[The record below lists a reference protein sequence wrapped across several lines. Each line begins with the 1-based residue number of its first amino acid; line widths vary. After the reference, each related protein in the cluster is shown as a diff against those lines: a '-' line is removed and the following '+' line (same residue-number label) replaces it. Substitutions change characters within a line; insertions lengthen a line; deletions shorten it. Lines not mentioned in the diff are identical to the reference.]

1 MQFVCFAVFVVD
13 RVEIGL
19 LKVTDATGRRRL
31 NETIT
36 HLTDVIAQG
45 LTGTVDNF
53 RYGVTSLSRC
63 ASGNGIGDGCSN
75 GTVVATGQPDLSPD
89 LSDSA
94 TGRPDIRDSA
104 TFINRMEAGDCIKYW
119 LLAIMAVYI
128 ITYS

>member
-1 MQFVCFAVFVVD
+1 VVD

-19 LKVTDATGRRRL
+19 LNVTDATGRRRL

-36 HLTDVIAQG
+36 QLADVIAQG

-63 ASGNGIGDGCSN
+63 SSGNGINDGCSN
-75 GTVVATGQPDLSPD
+75 GTVAATGQPDLN
-89 LSDSA
+89 DSA
-94 TGRPDIRDSA
+94 TGRPDIMDSA

-128 ITYS
+128 ISYS